1 MGMVNDG
8 VVFLLLSCPAKIA
21 TLMMIMMCLS
31 TSFALPLGTIEAN
44 CETYSPQLRSP
55 FTF

>member
-1 MGMVNDG
+1 MVNDG